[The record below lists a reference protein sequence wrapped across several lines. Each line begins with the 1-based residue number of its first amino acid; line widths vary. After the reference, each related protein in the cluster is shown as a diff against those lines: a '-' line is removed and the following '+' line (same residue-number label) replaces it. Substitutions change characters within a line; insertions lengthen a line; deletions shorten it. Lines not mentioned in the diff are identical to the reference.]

1 MEQLKALCTSPTG
14 RCVHSNHQ
22 HCVHSNTNTMFI
34 PTPTPCSFQHQHC
47 VHSNTNTMFI
57 PTPTLCSFQC
67 KHHVYSNT
75 NTMFT
80 PTPTL
85 VFIPTLTPCSFQH
98 HALSN
103 NNNTTFIPTLTR
115 HLREVFK
122 YFAIT
127 ARRLFIYMSIA
138 LSIAMYSL
146 RQLSELR
153 QLMRG
158 E

>member
-1 MEQLKALCTSPTG
+1 MLYPVLETTQGTLHFTHWQMCSFQPPTLCSFQHQHH
-14 RCVHSNHQ
+14 VHSNTNTVFIPMQTLCSFQHQ
-22 HCVHSNTNTMFI
+22 HCVHSNANTMFI
-34 PTPTPCSFQHQHC
+34 PTPTPCSLQHQHC
-47 VHSNTNTMFI
+47 VHSNTNTI
-57 PTPTLCSFQC
+57 
-67 KHHVYSNT
+67 
-75 NTMFT
+75 
-80 PTPTL
+80 
-85 VFIPTLTPCSFQH
+85 PCSFQH

-122 YFAIT
+122 YVAIT

-146 RQLSELR
+146 IQLSELR